1 MDWISSV
8 DMREMK
14 KKLIQERQIERFS
27 VMFVYREIERG
38 ERDRGRQINSERQR
52 ERQRET

>member
-1 MDWISSV
+1 
-8 DMREMK
+8 MREMK